1 MLDTGW
7 IIGILVIRLNI
18 ICIWLGSMIP
28 KISQNI
34 CKHHQGFGHCWSQ
47 SATAR
52 GTSKSHLANC
62 SQGPA
67 SPTFNS
73 WSQWLLLHESLHW
86 HTDRGTTSV
95 PYPDQAGFNVKNGN
109 RNFGIQLI
117 LWMLEKSANCE
128 EDLARL
134 YICKEVK
141 SWPCFWKS
149 WQIIP
154 CSFSFTSIPACSS
167 TTSGCCVTSP
177 NPSRWNG
184 TQNGNKSKHFELWMH
199 LCRIEFILYL
209 LQTPHEWG
217 GRESWLPVQVSVVY
231 KARRVERCPAKH
243 FATSQHIAT
252 TSRFPIGNRKRSS
265 MASESS
271 SGDGSKDK
279 VKLRRRTSQPE
290 NNAGFRCFTYLTK
303 PNNAGIFLWTLEW
316 RNIPPHRLL

>member
-1 MLDTGW
+1 MVACANQQKASEIHIFKNSVQNPCDIPIMLDTGW

-117 LWMLEKSANCE
+117 LWMLEKSARSCKIVHLQRGKV
-128 EDLARL
+128 LA
-134 YICKEVK
+134 V
-141 SWPCFWKS
+141 
-149 WQIIP
+149 
-154 CSFSFTSIPACSS
+154 
-167 TTSGCCVTSP
+167 
-177 NPSRWNG
+177 
-184 TQNGNKSKHFELWMH
+184 
-199 LCRIEFILYL
+199 L
-209 LQTPHEWG
+209 LE
-217 GRESWLPVQVSVVY
+217 
-231 KARRVERCPAKH
+231 
-243 FATSQHIAT
+243 
-252 TSRFPIGNRKRSS
+252 
-265 MASESS
+265 
-271 SGDGSKDK
+271 
-279 VKLRRRTSQPE
+279 KLANHS
-290 NNAGFRCFTYLTK
+290 L
-303 PNNAGIFLWTLEW
+303 
-316 RNIPPHRLL
+316 